1 MTAGSRP
8 TYPGHGR
15 FASLGAA
22 AALAVLA
29 ALVSSAATAATAPA
43 PKLDWRPCADP
54 DQKGFQCANPRVP
67 RDYDHPHRSKIHLG
81 VIRHRATDPEHR
93 VGALF
98 VNFGGPGVSKKV
110 FPSYYANYLPAELRA
125 RFDIVTWDP
134 RGIGDSTAVQC
145 FDSQEDENRFLA
157 GVGLAGDTFPVGKA
171 EKTRWIRR
179 YRAYGR
185 RCEQTNGG
193 LLRHVSTTDSA
204 RDMNL
209 LRRAVGERRL
219 TYWGLSWGTILGAN
233 YANLFPKR
241 VRALVLD
248 GDVNPRAYVH
258 RGAKL
263 AGGSF
268 LDTFLRQRSDRGS
281 ARTLDAFLELC
292 GRADAGHCAFSA
304 GTPAATKAKFDALL
318 RRLRTHPES
327 ADIPYAELVAKTGF
341 LGLYFTRNW
350 SLTASCLQDV
360 WTTGRA
366 CSAWAPAPA
375 PAPAPALPPLGAGA
389 AAPTGKKYD
398 GQEQLLAIVCA
409 DSPNPRPGAFRALD
423 RFAYERSGAV
433 GPWWSWYAEP
443 CASWPA
449 KAADRY
455 AGPWDRRTHNP
466 VLVMGN
472 THDPATPYVGAKA
485 MTRQLARARLLTVD
499 GYGHSE
505 MPNPSTCATNHVERY
520 LIDKVLPPKGTR
532 CEQDLQ
538 PFGKPVSP

>member
-1 MTAGSRP
+1 MGK
-8 TYPGHGR
+8 R
-15 FASLGAA
+15 FGIAIGVAA
-22 AALAVLA
+22 IAVIVQ
-29 ALVSSAATAATAPA
+29 VSSATAAAPA

-54 DQKGFQCANPRVP
+54 AQKGFQCATAKAPRNYE
-67 RDYDHPHRSKIHLG
+67 RPHGATIHLG

-93 VGALF
+93 VGTLF
-98 VNFGGPGVSKKV
+98 VNFGGPGASKAAL
-110 FPSYYANYLPAELRA
+110 PSLYSVYLPARLRA

-145 FDSQEDENRFLA
+145 FDSQQNENRFLA
-157 GVGLAGDTFPVGKA
+157 GVGLAGENFPVGKA

-185 RCEQTNGG
+185 RCEKTNGG

-219 TYWGLSWGTILGAN
+219 TYWGISWGTILGAN

-248 GDVNPRAYVH
+248 ADVNPTAYVH

-281 ARTLDAFLELC
+281 ARTLDAFLKLC

-318 RRLRTHPES
+318 RRLRTHPQS
-327 ADIPYAELVAKTGF
+327 ADITYAELVAKTGGP
-341 LGLYFTRNW
+341 LGLYTTGNW
-350 SLTASCLQDV
+350 SPTASCLQEV
-360 WTTGRA
+360 WTTGHT
-366 CSAWAPAPA
+366 CSLWAPAATPTA
-375 PAPAPALPPLGAGA
+375 AATPLLPPIDAS
-389 AAPTGKKYD
+389 AAPTGQPYP
-398 GQEQLLAIVCA
+398 GQEQLLAIVCS
-409 DSPNPRPGAFRALD
+409 DSPNPRPAAFRALD

-455 AGPWDRRTHNP
+455 TGPWDRRTHNP
-466 VLVMGN
+466 VLVMSN
-472 THDPATPYVGAKA
+472 THDPATPYSGARA
-485 MTRQLARARLLTVD
+485 MARQLARARLLTVD
-499 GYGHSE
+499 GYGHTVME
-505 MPNPSTCATNHVERY
+505 NPSTCANRHVERY

-532 CEQDLQ
+532 CAQDLQ
-538 PFGKPVSP
+538 PFGKPVKP